1 MVGRIVRAAGAQGV
15 NQLARIVQLFLLVPI
30 CLTAWGTA
38 VYEDWLLLNSVAAF
52 FLLLGDLGFGQL
64 MTVKLIEAWSKRER
78 ERFSNEW
85 RRTLGLFGV
94 IVFALTCA
102 LGLLWSMQGWTAF
115 VPARALTQPKL
126 AATAVLLG
134 LGQVSAIMI
143 GVGLAAYRARGDLSR
158 SYHVST
164 ILVLLQTA
172 GIAGPAALGGGAVS
186 AALGSFVVSGATLAA
201 IVVDFLRRYPDMQW
215 KPVFPSIGEF
225 LSRARVAVGYLIHP
239 TALTVMLNGPNLILA
254 NFGAPQGAIAL
265 FTASRTIAGVARQL
279 PYQFAH
285 PTGVELAGLLA
296 RGERKGM
303 SGVYA
308 NASRVLAIV
317 VGVLSGFTVVA
328 APLVMT
334 LWTRGNIA
342 YDPDLMFLLVGTTTI
357 CAPAQVAYMLLWYG
371 GYPNVLNRALLFS
384 TSGAMGLAVLLEPF
398 LGVRGVAMGLGAGE
412 ILGIAWYLSLLVDR
426 MLERRAGS
434 GLLRNF
440 CTSVLSFLSSAAA
453 GYLLYRLIEPRGWF
467 GLIEFGA
474 AWSVP
479 AALGLYWTLLNAPQ
493 RARFADAAL
502 GVIRSWKPKKAT
514 P

>member
-38 VYEDWLLLNSVAAF
+38 VYEDWLLLNSISAF
-52 FLLLGDLGFGQL
+52 FLLLGDLGFGQST
-64 MTVKLIEAWSKRER
+64 TVKLIEAWSKRER
-78 ERFSNEW
+78 ERFSIEW
-85 RRTLGLFGV
+85 TRALGLFAAMT
-94 IVFALTCA
+94 FAMICA
-102 LGLLWSMQGWTAF
+102 LVALWCLPGWTGAI
-115 VPARALTQPKL
+115 PTRALARTDV
-126 AATAVLLG
+126 AATAVVLCFGQVAGILIGLG
-134 LGQVSAIMI
+134 LGV
-143 GVGLAAYRARGDLSR
+143 YRARGDLSR
-158 SYHVST
+158 SYHVSS

-172 GIAGPAALGGGAVS
+172 GVAGPAALGGS
-186 AALGSFVVSGATLAA
+186 ALMAATGSLVVSVATLAA
-201 IVVDFLRRYPDMQW
+201 IVGDFFRRYPDMRW
-215 KPVFPSIGEF
+215 KPVFPSAGEF
-225 LSRARVAVGYLIHP
+225 CRRAVGAVGYLVHP

-308 NASRVLAIV
+308 NASRALAIV

-334 LWTRGNIA
+334 LWTRGKIV
-342 YDPDLMFLLVGTTTI
+342 YDADLMFLLVGTTTI

-371 GYPNVLNRALLFS
+371 GYPAVLNRALLFS
-384 TSGAMGLAVLLEPF
+384 TGAAMGLAVLFEPF

-426 MLERRAGS
+426 MLERRAGT
-434 GLLRNF
+434 GMLRNF
-440 CTSVLSFLSSAAA
+440 CISVLSFLSSAGA

-467 GLIEFGA
+467 GLVEFGV

-479 AALGLYWTLLNAPQ
+479 AAIGLYCALLTAPQ
-493 RARFADAAL
+493 RARFAAVAF